1 MPTVTSANKFRYKA
15 LGLVTSAT
23 RLRYSTNTVQSGYTP
38 IRYKATR
45 SITSANRLR
54 YLAMSAE
61 YASAIL
67 TGAVAADPDSLPQVS
82 ILADGTELC
91 PAPYVLQVTHTE
103 NAPARWTIGI
113 QDHTGYYHPKNQSS
127 PWVNKLGRGKTMVA
141 QVTWEG
147 ASYHLSGKSTGYS
160 HSRSFTRPGSIDFT
174 WSGVDNSQALFRTGV
189 TLATLRTKA
198 NLGTIYTTKT
208 AVADLLDSMGIACNL
223 DGMEASPIRL
233 QHRQDGRPGD
243 WFQQLLDVLW
253 HKWIM
258 VGDTLY
264 VYKPGYGGPTTW
276 AYGADAY
283 ILEDSLQVDAPTY
296 ANEVTA
302 RRAKEARSGTT
313 SPVEHQ
319 AFGQQTQEFSPA
331 IEGIFWRK
339 LAEQGGRFS
348 DFRLYSNGSLVAVRE
363 ALATFSGGLA
373 TAAPGPI
380 DKVIYTWGNLPGQ
393 ATTSGY
399 GKIQFLG
406 AEQDKAEQG
415 FVVDETY
422 SVRRRNATSVDAGD
436 QVNHTEL
443 QPNTL
448 IADSAILE
456 RHADGYLI
464 EQAADAEP
472 QDFRFPLNLLMF
484 PGQRVLIEDPVLGT
498 QNRYIRSV
506 THSFS
511 DDPAN
516 RFTRAQTVW
525 IDPDITLEDVEE

>member
-1 MPTVTSANKFRYKA
+1 MSTVTSANKFRYKA

-45 SITSANRLR
+45 SIVSANRLR

-67 TGAVAADPDSLPQVS
+67 TGAVAGDPDSLPQVS

-91 PAPYVLQVTHTE
+91 PAPYVLQVTHAE

-113 QDHTGYYHPKNQSS
+113 QDHTGYYHPKNALGS
-127 PWVNKLGRGKTMVA
+127 PWAGKLGRGKTMVA

-147 ASYHLSGKSTGYS
+147 ASYHLAGKSTGYG
-160 HSRSFTRPGSIDFT
+160 HTRSFTRPGSIDFT
-174 WSGVDNSQALFRTGV
+174 WSGIDNSNALFRTGL
-189 TLATLRTKA
+189 TLETLRTKP

-208 AVADLLDSMGIACNL
+208 AAADLLESIGISSNL

-258 VGDTLY
+258 VGNTLY
-264 VYKPGYGGPTTW
+264 VYQPNYAGPATWEYGD
-276 AYGADAY
+276 DAY

-296 ANEVTA
+296 CNEVTA

-313 SPVEHQ
+313 SPIEHE
-319 AFGQQTQEFSPA
+319 AFGQYTQEFSPA

-339 LAEQGGRFS
+339 LAQQGGRYS

-363 ALATFSGGLA
+363 NIGSYPGGLS
-373 TAAPGPI
+373 TAAPGAI
-380 DKVIYTWGNLPGQ
+380 DKVVYTWGNVPGQ
-393 ATTSGY
+393 IATSGY

-415 FVVDETY
+415 FAVDETY
-422 SVRRRNATSVDAGD
+422 SVRRRNTTSTLAGD
-436 QVNHTEL
+436 EVNHTEL

-448 IADSAILE
+448 IGDGTLLE
-456 RHADGYLI
+456 RHADGYLL
-464 EQAADAEP
+464 EQAADQEP
-472 QDFRFPLNLLMF
+472 TDYRFPLNILMF
-484 PGQRVLIEDPVLGT
+484 PGQRLRIVDPVLGT
-498 QNRYIRSV
+498 STRYVRSV

-516 RFTRAQTVW
+516 RFTRAQTVLV
-525 IDPDITLEDVEE
+525 PTITIADVVE